1 MNSQI
6 KTVLVDFQKSLEA
19 LQENFKQD
27 LNGIVKKTM
36 QEVEALSQKEEGS
49 ALSGMEKELENA

>member
-27 LNGIVKKTM
+27 LNEIVKKTM
-36 QEVEALSQKEEGS
+36 KEVETLSKKGE
-49 ALSGMEKELENA
+49 ADNLSGMEKELENA

>member
-27 LNGIVKKTM
+27 LNEIVKKTM
-36 QEVEALSQKEEGS
+36 KEVETLSQKGE
-49 ALSGMEKELENA
+49 ADILSGMEKELENA